1 MAARAFVTRY
11 GNEQVTTSNFTVD
24 AYFVVVDPSTYP
36 GQPGQVCV
44 VTVALNPV
52 DSLTQWQTDV
62 KNAVIA
68 KAAALPSPFTV
79 TAANVD
85 IPVLA

>member
-11 GNEQVTTSNFTVD
+11 GNEQVTTSNFSVD
-24 AYFVVVDPSTYP
+24 AYFVVVNPTTYP
-36 GQPGQVCV
+36 GQPGKLAIA
-44 VTVALNPV
+44 TVLLNPL

-68 KAAALPSPFTV
+68 ICAAMPSPFTV
-79 TAANVD
+79 AAADVS